1 MELVSFFKEKPLS
14 IFNLLFMG
22 ALASIHGFG
31 NQITN
36 LLTTMSIRTILL
48 TLVGFLTSLTICSA
62 EGPVM
67 LGENSSLSMSMGGAI
82 QYNDNVFLD
91 STDKE
96 SDTIWVFSPGV
107 ELNFGQEPSNAHV
120 KLLYVHDF
128 ITYSDNSRLNRDT
141 PDLKLD
147 GLLRSI
153 KSNIDF
159 GLSYKEN
166 SQNDASNNL
175 AGDLATRNI
184 LNAHVNG
191 EWSMSAKSS
200 LEAGYH
206 LSDVQYDDARFY
218 DREAYSIP
226 LNYYWAVT
234 PKVDASVGYRFRNT
248 SYEPDGVRIRQN
260 PQAPGLYR
268 SDTDDQFFNVGV
280 RGEIGAKTT
289 GEIRVGVQERDFNT
303 PGVKKEDLFSVDARA
318 VWQAT
323 EKSNLS
329 VLFSR
334 DFNADSFGTSIESSD
349 FQVGGST
356 TLQENLTGFASIRF
370 SKDDY
375 QGGRSDDGL
384 YGQVGVTYS
393 PSSNTALS
401 VAYII
406 YNNDSDFIPAD
417 FDNSVFNISGT
428 LRF

>member
-1 MELVSFFKEKPLS
+1 
-14 IFNLLFMG
+14 
-22 ALASIHGFG
+22 
-31 NQITN
+31 
-36 LLTTMSIRTILL
+36 
-48 TLVGFLTSLTICSA
+48 
-62 EGPVM
+62 
-67 LGENSSLSMSMGGAI
+67 
-82 QYNDNVFLD
+82 
-91 STDKE
+91 
-96 SDTIWVFSPGV
+96 DTIWVFSPGV

-200 LEAGYH
+200 VEAGYH
-206 LSDVQYDDARFY
+206 LADVQYDDARFY

-248 SYEPDGVRIRQN
+248 SYEPDGVRIRQD

-268 SDTDDQFFNVGV
+268 SDTDDQFFNVG
-280 RGEIGAKTT
+280 
-289 GEIRVGVQERDFNT
+289 
-303 PGVKKEDLFSVDARA
+303 
-318 VWQAT
+318 
-323 EKSNLS
+323 
-329 VLFSR
+329 
-334 DFNADSFGTSIESSD
+334 
-349 FQVGGST
+349 
-356 TLQENLTGFASIRF
+356 
-370 SKDDY
+370 
-375 QGGRSDDGL
+375 
-384 YGQVGVTYS
+384 
-393 PSSNTALS
+393 
-401 VAYII
+401 
-406 YNNDSDFIPAD
+406 
-417 FDNSVFNISGT
+417 
-428 LRF
+428 